1 MPIGPA
7 RMPLMEHLG
16 ELRMRIVRIVAA
28 LLIALMVFYTATPT
42 IIQFLLLPVAQS
54 VGIDPNTGAAQLYI
68 LDPFEAFATRFLV
81 SFWASVVATSPIIL
95 WQIIAFF
102 LPALRPKER
111 RWFMPTFAAA
121 VVLFIFGT
129 IFCYLVILNPAFG
142 WLVDQASGVGLVQ
155 ARLSTYIDIIIK
167 FELGFGIAF
176 ELPILIFY
184 LVIFNIVSYK
194 KLRRS
199 WRYVYVGLMVFS
211 AIVTPDANPVT
222 MFLMFAAL
230 LVLYEASLFVARIV
244 LMRRIKQQQVQEQ
257 EEELQEK
264 NAS

>member
-28 LLIALMVFYTATPT
+28 LLIALVVFYTATPS
-42 IIQFLLLPVAQS
+42 IIQFLLLPIAQS
-54 VGIDPNTGAAQLYI
+54 VGIDPTTGAAQLYI

-167 FELGFGIAF
+167 FELGF

-244 LMRRIKQQQVQEQ
+244 LMRRIKQQQEQ
-257 EEELQEK
+257 ELQEK
-264 NAS
+264 QAS

>member
-1 MPIGPA
+1 M
-7 RMPLMEHLG
+7 
-16 ELRMRIVRIVAA
+16 
-28 LLIALMVFYTATPT
+28 
-42 IIQFLLLPVAQS
+42 
-54 VGIDPNTGAAQLYI
+54 
-68 LDPFEAFATRFLV
+68 
-81 SFWASVVATSPIIL
+81 
-95 WQIIAFF
+95 
-102 LPALRPKER
+102 
-111 RWFMPTFAAA
+111 
-121 VVLFIFGT
+121 
-129 IFCYLVILNPAFG
+129 
-142 WLVDQASGVGLVQ
+142 Q

-244 LMRRIKQQQVQEQ
+244 LMRRIKQQQAQEQ
-257 EEELQEK
+257 EQELQEK

>member
-1 MPIGPA
+1 M
-7 RMPLMEHLG
+7 
-16 ELRMRIVRIVAA
+16 
-28 LLIALMVFYTATPT
+28 
-42 IIQFLLLPVAQS
+42 
-54 VGIDPNTGAAQLYI
+54 
-68 LDPFEAFATRFLV
+68 
-81 SFWASVVATSPIIL
+81 
-95 WQIIAFF
+95 
-102 LPALRPKER
+102 
-111 RWFMPTFAAA
+111 
-121 VVLFIFGT
+121 LFIFGT

-244 LMRRIKQQQVQEQ
+244 LMRRIKQQQEQ
-257 EEELQEK
+257 ELQEK
-264 NAS
+264 QAS